1 MTARFYAHPTL
12 GTADTAAKRIA
23 DTLAM
28 GLPDEEITAPISSW
42 NMSRVAESAHVYA
55 DALAR
60 IEGKL

>member
-1 MTARFYAHPTL
+1 MTARFIFDPKDGMH
-12 GTADTAAKRIA
+12 DTAAKRIA

-28 GLPDEEITAPISSW
+28 GLPDEEITAPIERW